1 MTAQELRQQL
11 ASELH
16 NALHTMTADFL
27 AFNAIAP
34 PEVVLD
40 SLEERYYWPW
50 MKLIRELHHRYLETS
65 GLPPLTF
72 EAIFLEALRNE
83 RPDVDRLIDQVERER
98 RQPQ

>member
-1 MTAQELRQQL
+1 MTPQELRQQL

-40 SLEERYYWPW
+40 AIEERYYWPW
-50 MKLIRELHHRYLETS
+50 MRVIRELHHRYLES
-65 GLPPLTF
+65 CGLPKLTF
-72 EAIFLEALRNE
+72 EAIFLEALQNE
-83 RPDVDRLIDQVERER
+83 RPDMDRLIDQVEKER
-98 RQPQ
+98 RSPQ